1 MSEPT
6 YRSNPKYSGNQSL
19 LDLIITND
27 KILFNEI
34 QVIESIAK
42 TCDLAIN
49 AIIDCPKYT

>member
-6 YRSNPKYSGNQSL
+6 YPSNPKYSGNQSL

-34 QVIESIAK
+34 KVIESIAK